1 MNSNNSNDY
10 ETYIETEF
18 DIELK
23 QIHNK
28 YDDLYSTLICYG
40 GDNYF
45 LIEIGYNVGCKD
57 GEFEL
62 DSMEDET
69 KLEYLNYL
77 EKITDLLYVK
87 CNTQEHFINILITL
101 EDYICECPFY
111 NDEMK
116 HNEHIKLMEYR
127 INFMKNI

>member
-57 GEFEL
+57 CEFKL
-62 DSMEDET
+62 DSMGY
-69 KLEYLNYL
+69 KKKIEYLNYL
-77 EKITDLLYVK
+77 KKITNLLAVK
-87 CNTQEHFINILITL
+87 CKTQEHFINILITL

-111 NDEMK
+111 NDKMK

-127 INFMKNI
+127 INFMKK